1 MYDKYSI
8 PDSHQSVSLKYP
20 SALKNEEMFS
30 WFSRKL
36 RESLEMM
43 DIFLELK
50 AFAENHPNF
59 RVDGSNT
66 GESLFDESLRPIDI
80 GENTYFRSFSPESIE
95 NYILNKYILRTFKS
109 ELEKDLDST
118 GDHFYK
124 TSINNI
130 IASENALCINL
141 LSADNNILETFFI
154 PFYSTASSFITFLS
168 DSDKQVFDFLHEVI
182 LYYLSLE
189 EIGIMLEPIH
199 EDVIHKITLG
209 VFGKESGKNI
219 QNLQNAIVLSIQSTF
234 MRDFIC
240 EKKFW
245 GVSFILY
252 VLEFYKPIVL
262 EFLIQN
268 SLLPSNYDITSIIF
282 KT

>member
-66 GESLFDESLRPIDI
+66 GESLFDESLKPIDI

-95 NYILNKYILRTFKS
+95 NYIMNKYILRTFKS

-130 IASENALCINL
+130 ITSENSLCVNL

-154 PFYSTASSFITFLS
+154 PFYSTTSSFITFLS

-182 LYYLSLE
+182 LYYLSLG

-199 EDVIHKITLG
+199 EDVIGKVTLD
-209 VFGKESGKNI
+209 VFGKESVKNI

-252 VLEFYKPIVL
+252 VLEFYKPIIL

-282 KT
+282 